1 MEVPT
6 LFKITSIKPKL
17 METYNTTNKNT
28 YSFIAVPTQL
38 FILLD
43 SRLKLVLTSLIQV
56 STALANSNGWFF
68 YSNDDLKKV
77 CGIKSEKTIRACIET
92 LYRLNIVQVQA
103 RTFENNIGKR
113 TANYYRV
120 NFKEFEK
127 YNEYSVYECLN
138 IPELHIA
145 MLDYTSKDYQTTYTA
160 ATNCEDS
167 IPESSEASNSINEE
181 IPSNDGENASEG
193 LKTSIPDLEYDVED
207 CPLTEDEFD
216 ELMKWNNT
224 PVSERMKEC
233 EEPADELSFL
243 DDDDDVKV
251 AEAPAEEV
259 TNDTK
264 QVKFEDKKIETASV
278 IPSDLFEAEK
288 REVQQLNINEKSVQA
303 CKDLVQRYKQMTFKN
318 SNECAELCKQA
329 SIYITKKYNQG
340 EIYLEDK
347 DRLIRELVNTRFEKF
362 SI

>member
-1 MEVPT
+1 
-6 LFKITSIKPKL
+6 
-17 METYNTTNKNT
+17 METLNNSNKNT

-43 SRLKLVLTSLIQV
+43 YRLKLVLTSLIQV
-56 STALANSNGWFF
+56 STALANSNGWFY

-113 TANYYRV
+113 TANYYKV
-120 NFKEFEK
+120 NFNEFEK

-160 ATNCEDS
+160 ATNCDDS
-167 IPESSEASNSINEE
+167 IPEPTDVQDNLNEE
-181 IPSNDGENASEG
+181 TPSNDGENASEG
-193 LKTSIPDLEYDVED
+193 LKTSIPELEYDVED

-216 ELMKWNNT
+216 ELMRWNKT

-243 DDDDDVKV
+243 DDDEKV

-259 TNDTK
+259 TNDYK
-264 QVKFEDKKIETASV
+264 QVVEIETASV
-278 IPSDLFEAEK
+278 IPSDLFKAEK
-288 REVQQLNINEKSVQA
+288 REVPQLNINENVQQA
-303 CKDLVQRYKQMTFKN
+303 CKDLVQRYKEMTFKD
-318 SNECAELCKQA
+318 SNECAELCKEA
-329 SIYITKKYNQG
+329 SKYITKKYNEG
-340 EIYLEDK
+340 LIRLEDK
-347 DRLIRELVNTRFEKF
+347 DRLIRELVNTRFERF
-362 SI
+362 SL

>member
-1 MEVPT
+1 
-6 LFKITSIKPKL
+6 
-17 METYNTTNKNT
+17 METLNNSNKNT

-43 SRLKLVLTSLIQV
+43 YRLKLVLTSLIQV
-56 STALANSNGWFF
+56 SSALANSNGWFY
-68 YSNDDLKKV
+68 YSKEDLKKL
-77 CGIKSEKTIRACIET
+77 CGIKNDKTIIACLET
-92 LYRLNIVQVQA
+92 FYRLNLLEVQA
-103 RTFENNIGKR
+103 RTFKNNVGSR
-113 TANYYRV
+113 TANYYKV
-120 NFKEFEK
+120 NFNEFEK

-167 IPESSEASNSINEE
+167 IPEPTDASNPINEE
-181 IPSNDGENASEG
+181 MPSNDGENASEG
-193 LKTSIPDLEYDVED
+193 LKTSIPELEYDVED
-207 CPLTEDEFD
+207 CPLTEDEFND
-216 ELMKWNNT
+216 IMRWNNT

-243 DDDDDVKV
+243 DDDDNDDDDVKI

-259 TNDTK
+259 TNDYK
-264 QVKFEDKKIETASV
+264 QVKLEDKTIETASV
-278 IPSDLFEAEK
+278 IPSDLFKAEK
-288 REVQQLNINEKSVQA
+288 REVPQLNINEKSIQA
-303 CKDLVQRYKQMTFKN
+303 CKDLVQRYKEMTFKN
-318 SNECAELCKQA
+318 SNECAELCMQA
-329 SIYITKKYNQG
+329 SKYITKKYNEG